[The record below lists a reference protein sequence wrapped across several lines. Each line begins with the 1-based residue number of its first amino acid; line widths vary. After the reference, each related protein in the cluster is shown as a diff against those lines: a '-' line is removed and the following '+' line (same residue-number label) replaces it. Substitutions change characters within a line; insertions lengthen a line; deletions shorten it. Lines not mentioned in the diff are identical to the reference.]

1 MHECITIIQKY
12 VHSPLFS
19 FIVRCLWTRFTWFEM
34 KTGLRNDLQ
43 VMQMVAPRYNDD
55 NVNDTW
61 FDTYSRKRTTYAEMN
76 TAEYTVYDADI
87 EKSLYKID
95 ETDRLT
101 WNMVTIRN
109 SPSKVLNKLCHVWT
123 MNKLCVSLKRTAVL
137 HNNFQCNQMH
147 VQTMLTCFKIC
158 WLKAQCLFVFII
170 LLCNMKL
177 CYNNTPL
184 LENSVK

>member
-1 MHECITIIQKY
+1 
-12 VHSPLFS
+12 
-19 FIVRCLWTRFTWFEM
+19 
-34 KTGLRNDLQ
+34 
-43 VMQMVAPRYNDD
+43 
-55 NVNDTW
+55 
-61 FDTYSRKRTTYAEMN
+61 
-76 TAEYTVYDADI
+76 
-87 EKSLYKID
+87 
-95 ETDRLT
+95 
-101 WNMVTIRN
+101 MVTIWK
-109 SPSKVLNKLCHVWT
+109 SPWNVLNKLCHVWT

-184 LENSVK
+184 LENSVKWIDMIWIDFELIDSLLRIGSIIRRLLLYAKLWWIKNECLGFPIWHYTNICHLYCQSDTLTILKERKHVQKKCGGYSNKRIMRWIMHNLCRKLN